1 MTNCKIPQTAVIGM
15 TAVLLCGCA
24 GQKALDAEPPASAQE
39 VLEETA
45 EGAVAE
51 CITEFHGTIT
61 VNEKPEPVDLYYY
74 QESENE
80 YFYELDVGGQS
91 ITVPMRDDLLPSSL
105 SGFEI
110 CDVNRDGKDDI
121 LINLG
126 IYGKARPMDCF
137 LCTEE
142 SDFIRMDDFTEL
154 FIPVW
159 KPASGTILDC
169 GGAGDTYWMKR
180 YKVVGTE
187 LVLLETLD
195 WIYINGGSPRYT
207 QKKLVN
213 GELIT
218 VLDSVPES
226 EVDLTRWDQ

>member
-1 MTNCKIPQTAVIGM
+1 MINCKIPKTAVIGM
-15 TAVLLCGCA
+15 TVVLLLCGCA

-61 VNEKPEPVDLYYY
+61 VNEKSEPVDLYYY

-110 CDVNRDGKDDI
+110 CDVNRDDKDDI

-126 IYGKARPMDCF
+126 IYGKARPMD
-137 LCTEE
+137 
-142 SDFIRMDDFTEL
+142 
-154 FIPVW
+154 
-159 KPASGTILDC
+159 
-169 GGAGDTYWMKR
+169 
-180 YKVVGTE
+180 
-187 LVLLETLD
+187 
-195 WIYINGGSPRYT
+195 
-207 QKKLVN
+207 
-213 GELIT
+213 
-218 VLDSVPES
+218 
-226 EVDLTRWDQ
+226 

>member
-1 MTNCKIPQTAVIGM
+1 MINCKIPKTAVIGM
-15 TAVLLCGCA
+15 TAVLLLCGCA

-61 VNEKPEPVDLYYY
+61 VNEKSEPVDLYYY
-74 QESENE
+74 QESEDE

-91 ITVPMRDDLLPSSL
+91 RTVPMRDDLLPSSL

-110 CDVNRDGKDDI
+110 CDVNRDDKDDI

-126 IYGKARPMDCF
+126 IYGKAKPMDCF
-137 LCTEE
+137 LCTEG

-180 YKVVGTE
+180 YKVIAPLQFE
-187 LVLLETLD
+187 R
-195 WIYINGGSPRYT
+195 GGVVICYSSRYRAGIWACSRSPW
-207 QKKLVN
+207 
-213 GELIT
+213 G
-218 VLDSVPES
+218 
-226 EVDLTRWDQ
+226 